1 MTKPIMMPFCM
12 SSLFHF
18 SNHTR
23 PSCAPM
29 DKEISKPGEGLY
41 GGVHPFNVPTSTGV
55 GGLN

>member
-29 DKEISKPGEGLY
+29 SEEITNPGEGLY
-41 GGVHPFNVPTSTGV
+41 ASVHSFSVPTSTGV